1 MKNKKIGLTIVMCLL
16 LIVVTIGVTYAIFT
30 YTKEGIVENVIES
43 STVILTYTEG
53 KTGITLNE
61 AYPMSDEQ
69 GKVLTG
75 TNNVFDFT
83 VQANLSRAM
92 SIGYEV
98 TAVKIPIVDQIPL
111 EDDEV
116 KLYLERAMDPDVT
129 YQEVFMPSN
138 FIPSSEPS
146 EIGSPSGSMILDAG
160 NFTNEGITIYQY
172 RLRLWVDENA
182 EIPSGETRKYGVRIN
197 VYAKQ
202 GVVNYTDESC
212 FTFDEATGTIT
223 DYQSS
228 CTKNVIIPN
237 TIGGVNVINIGS
249 NAFRNKQLT
258 SVIIPDSVTNIGA
271 GAFNNNQLSDEQAF
285 IYQRNAD
292 GSENHTILVSYGGKK
307 RDDVIIPDQ
316 VISIGDFAFSQNQ
329 LTSITIPDGVT
340 SLGSQSFAD
349 NQLTTVVIPKGI
361 TNIEEATF
369 KNNQLVT
376 VVIPNTVKS
385 IGNDAFY
392 MNKLANITIPD
403 SVTSLGAQS
412 FANNQLTT
420 VAIPKGITSIEYAT
434 FYNNQLTNIMLP
446 SGLKSIGMD
455 AFYVNQL
462 TNITIPDSVT
472 TIGSYAFANNQLS
485 IVTVPKNV
493 TTIEAGAFRKS
504 VDNSSNPNL
513 TKIINQTGKEFS
525 WSNIANGSHK
535 NPFITGEIFHPS
547 GNIVITD
554 R

>member
-258 SVIIPDSVTNIGA
+258 SVIIPDSVTEIGVS
-271 GAFNNNQLSDEQAF
+271 AF
-285 IYQRNAD
+285 
-292 GSENHTILVSYGGKK
+292 EN
-307 RDDVIIPDQ
+307 
-316 VISIGDFAFSQNQ
+316 NQ
-329 LTSITIPDGVT
+329 LTSVTLGNNVTTMSRELNGTQYTLPTTESQMAIYLNHTYYNSSQLSAQTKGQIDNHLWNVGVVASIQQPAETIMAEEQANKWRGNIGLLNPSDYIKASANINCTSSACMMNNYLKISYNYWTMSPASSSSEGSSKKWFVSNDFGVT
-340 SLGSQSFAD
+340 SPTSAVNGTD
-349 NQLTTVVIPKGI
+349 VVP
-361 TNIEEATF
+361 
-369 KNNQLVT
+369 
-376 VVIPNTVKS
+376 VV
-385 IGNDAFY
+385 Y
-392 MNKLANITIPD
+392 L
-403 SVTSLGAQS
+403 
-412 FANNQLTT
+412 
-420 VAIPKGITSIEYAT
+420 
-434 FYNNQLTNIMLP
+434 
-446 SGLKSIGMD
+446 
-455 AFYVNQL
+455 
-462 TNITIPDSVT
+462 
-472 TIGSYAFANNQLS
+472 
-485 IVTVPKNV
+485 
-493 TTIEAGAFRKS
+493 
-504 VDNSSNPNL
+504 NSSIKVEGEGTTESPY
-513 TKIINQTGKEFS
+513 IIS
-525 WSNIANGSHK
+525 
-535 NPFITGEIFHPS
+535 
-547 GNIVITD
+547 
-554 R
+554 